1 MRSIAAR
8 ALSCTSSLNERSESS
23 SSAWSGMMFGAVPAR
38 SAPTVRTALSL
49 AAISPDTTPCSR
61 STVAAAIRIGSTVVS
76 GRDPWPPWPCSTIRT
91 ASPAAIAAPPC
102 IASTPAGKG
111 MTCWPRTTPGTGNRS
126 NRPSPIMASAPWPAS
141 SAGWNTS
148 SSVPRQASRAAAS
161 SAAAPSR
168 QVTCMS
174 WPQACMTGTSAPRA
188 SCACPVL
195 AYGRPVCSSTGS
207 PSMSARSST
216 VGPSP
221 LASTPTTP
229 VPPTP
234 VVTW

>member
-1 MRSIAAR
+1 MA
-8 ALSCTSSLNERSESS
+8 C
-23 SSAWSGMMFGAVPAR
+23 
-38 SAPTVRTALSL
+38 APF
-49 AAISPDTTPCSR
+49 
-61 STVAAAIRIGSTVVS
+61 
-76 GRDPWPPWPCSTIRT
+76 
-91 ASPAAIAAPPC
+91 
-102 IASTPAGKG
+102 
-111 MTCWPRTTPGTGNRS
+111 
-126 NRPSPIMASAPWPAS
+126 PAS

-174 WPQACMTGTSAPRA
+174 WPQACITGTSAPREFVA
-188 SCACPVL
+188 RPVL
-195 AYGRPVCSSTGS
+195 AYGKPVCSSTGS

-216 VGPSP
+216 VGPAP
-221 LASTPTTP
+221 FESTPTTP